1 MSNEIQKS
9 WYSRTLGRSFFSI
22 IFGGFFEKKNNSG
35 GIIAIMLVSTL
46 CYVVVMNMNKIT
58 NFDPVI
64 NGVLNVIF
72 VVIGY
77 YFGAKQGVTS
87 KENDED

>member
-1 MSNEIQKS
+1 
-9 WYSRTLGRSFFSI
+9 LGRSLLSI
-22 IFGGFFEKKNNSG
+22 IFGGFFEKKNNSA
-35 GIIAIMLVSTL
+35 GIIAVTLVGTL
-46 CYVVVMNMNKIT
+46 CYIIVVNMNKVT

-64 NGVLNVIF
+64 NSVLNVVF